1 MLDSREI
8 SAKVL
13 FNVFSGKSID
23 DAISSNTHYSKLTQ
37 RDKSLVSLIVLN
49 SLRRNGQIEAI
60 MSNFIKKPIKD
71 NKFIKYLLKVS
82 IVQLL
87 YLDFPEYSTVHTAVE
102 ISKKYKSEKFMNAVL
117 RNICRQKKDLLK
129 KTPQTL
135 NIPLWI
141 KKNIKGFLGEKEFLN
156 IATQISREPF
166 LDINIKKESFK
177 ERKWGSIFNGK
188 NIFENVVRV
197 KNSSNITKLPFY
209 EDGVWWVQGLS
220 ATLPVFLINKIF
232 ANKNKDNISI
242 LDVGSAPG
250 GKAFQLLD
258 SGFNVKSI
266 EISKRRIEILKS
278 NFERL
283 KFKSEI
289 INCDFLNFDEREK
302 FDCILIDAPCSG
314 SGLMQKK
321 PEILVTE
328 KKIDPLLRKQSSMLK
343 KASKLVKAGGC
354 IIYAVCSVLRNE
366 GEGQILKFINNENN
380 FYLKSIFSDLNALGV
395 TLKSN
400 TFITTPA
407 HLSEKGGMDGFFIAC
422 IFKNDKLRKLNG
434 NKQKI

>member
-23 DAISSNTHYSKLTQ
+23 NAISSNTHYSKLTQ

-60 MSNFIKKPIKD
+60 MSNFIKRPIKD

-102 ISKKYKSEKFMNAVL
+102 ISKKYKSEKFMNAIL

-166 LDINIKKESFK
+166 LDINIKKDSFK
-177 ERKWGSIFNGK
+177 ERRWGSVFKGK

-209 EDGVWWVQGLS
+209 KDGVWWVQGLS

-258 SGFNVKSI
+258 LGFKVKSI

-289 INCDFLNFDEREK
+289 INCDFLDFDEREK

-328 KKIDPLLRKQSSMLK
+328 KKIDPLLRKQRNMLK

-354 IIYAVCSVLRNE
+354 IIYAVCSLLRNE
-366 GEGQILKFINNENN
+366 GEGQILEFINNENN
-380 FYLKSIFSDLNALGV
+380 FYLKSIFSDLNTLGV

-422 IFKNDKLRKLNG
+422 IFKNDKL
-434 NKQKI
+434 

>member
-23 DAISSNTHYSKLTQ
+23 DAITSITQYSKLTQ

-49 SLRRNGQIEAI
+49 SLRRNGQIEAVI
-60 MSNFIKKPIKD
+60 SNFVKKPIKD
-71 NKFIKYLLKVS
+71 NKFVKYLLKVS

-87 YLDFPEYSTVHTAVE
+87 YLNFPEYSTVHTAVE
-102 ISKKYKSEKFMNAVL
+102 ISKKYKSEKFVNAVL

-129 KTPQTL
+129 KIPLTL
-135 NIPLWI
+135 NIPSWI
-141 KKNIKGFLGEKEFLN
+141 KKNIKDLLGEKEFLN
-156 IATQISREPF
+156 IANQISKEPF
-166 LDINIKKESFK
+166 VDINIKKQFFK
-177 ERKWGSIFNGK
+177 EKEWETILKGK
-188 NIFENVVRV
+188 NIFDNIIRIENP
-197 KNSSNITKLPFY
+197 SNITKLPFY
-209 EDGVWWVQGLS
+209 KDGVWWVQGLS

-232 ANKNKDNISI
+232 STENKNNINI

-250 GKAFQLLD
+250 GKTFQLLD
-258 SGFNVKSI
+258 SGFKVKSI
-266 EISKRRIEILKS
+266 EISKRRIRTLKS

-283 KFKSEI
+283 KFQSEI
-289 INCDFLNFDEREK
+289 INCDFLNFDEEEK

-328 KKIDPLLRKQSSMLK
+328 KKINPLIKKQSSMLK
-343 KASKLVKAGGC
+343 KASKLLKNGGC
-354 IIYAVCSVLRNE
+354 IVYSVCSLLRDE
-366 GEGQILKFINNENN
+366 GEGQILKFINKEKN
-380 FYLKSIFSDLNALGV
+380 FYLKSIFSDLKSLG
-395 TLKSN
+395 LILESN

-407 HLSEKGGMDGFFIAC
+407 HFSKNGGMDGFFIAC
-422 IFKNDKLRKLNG
+422 IFKNDK
-434 NKQKI
+434 I

>member
-60 MSNFIKKPIKD
+60 MSNFIKRPIKD

-102 ISKKYKSEKFMNAVL
+102 ISKKYKSEKFMNAIL

-166 LDINIKKESFK
+166 LDINIKKEPFK
-177 ERKWGSIFNGK
+177 ERMWETVFKGK

-209 EDGVWWVQGLS
+209 KDGVWWVQGLS

-258 SGFNVKSI
+258 LGFKVKSI

-328 KKIDPLLRKQSSMLK
+328 KKIDPLLRKQRK
-343 KASKLVKAGGC
+343 
-354 IIYAVCSVLRNE
+354 YAKESIKTCQSWGVYNLCSV
-366 GEGQILKFINNENN
+366 
-380 FYLKSIFSDLNALGV
+380 FS
-395 TLKSN
+395 T
-400 TFITTPA
+400 
-407 HLSEKGGMDGFFIAC
+407 
-422 IFKNDKLRKLNG
+422 
-434 NKQKI
+434 QK

>member
-37 RDKSLVSLIVLN
+37 RDKSLVSLIVLS
-49 SLRRNGQIEAI
+49 SLRRNGQIEAVI
-60 MSNFIKKPIKD
+60 SSFVKRPIKD
-71 NKFIKYLLKVS
+71 NRFIKYLLKVS

-129 KTPQTL
+129 KIPQTL
-135 NIPLWI
+135 NIPSWI
-141 KKNIKGFLGEKEFLN
+141 KKNIKDLFGEKEFFN
-156 IATQISREPF
+156 IANQISKEPF
-166 LDINIKKESFK
+166 LDINIKKEFFK
-177 ERKWGSIFNGK
+177 ERKWETVFKGK
-188 NIFENVVRV
+188 NIFDNIVRI
-197 KNSSNITKLPFY
+197 KNPPDVTKLPFY
-209 EDGVWWVQGLS
+209 KDGEWWVQGLS

-232 ANKNKDNISI
+232 ANQNKDNINI

-250 GKAFQLLD
+250 GKTFQLLD
-258 SGFNVKSI
+258 SGFKVKSI
-266 EISKRRIEILKS
+266 EISKRRVEILRS
-278 NFERL
+278 NLERL

-289 INCDFLNFDEREK
+289 VNCDFLNFDEKEK

-328 KKIDPLLRKQSSMLK
+328 KKIAPLLKKQSSMLK
-343 KASKLVKAGGC
+343 KASKLVKTGGC
-354 IIYAVCSVLRNE
+354 VIYSVCSVLINE
-366 GEGQILKFINNENN
+366 GEEQILKFINNENN
-380 FYLKSIFSDLNALGV
+380 FYLKPIFSDLNTLGS

-422 IFKNDKLRKLNG
+422 IFKNDNL
-434 NKQKI
+434 

>member
-1 MLDSREI
+1 MIDSREI

-13 FNVFSGKSID
+13 FNVFSGRSID
-23 DAISSNTHYSKLTQ
+23 DAISSNTEYFKLTQ

-49 SLRRNGQIEAI
+49 SLRRNGQIEAVI
-60 MSNFIKKPIKD
+60 SNFVKKPIKD

-87 YLDFPEYSTVHTAVE
+87 YLGFPEHSTVHTAVE
-102 ISKKYKSEKFMNAVL
+102 ISKKYKSEKFINAVL
-117 RNICRQKKDLLK
+117 RNICRQKKNLLEK
-129 KTPQTL
+129 IPQTL

-141 KKNIKGFLGEKEFLN
+141 KKNIKDLLGEKDFFS
-156 IATQISREPF
+156 IATQISKEPF

-177 ERKWGSIFNGK
+177 ERKWETVLKGK
-188 NIFENVVRV
+188 NIFDNIIRI
-197 KNSSNITKLPFY
+197 KSPSSITKLPFY
-209 EDGVWWVQGLS
+209 KDGVWWVQGLS

-232 ANKNKDNISI
+232 ANRNKNNINI

-258 SGFNVKSI
+258 SGFKVKSI
-266 EISKRRIEILKS
+266 EISKRRIGILKS

-283 KFKSEI
+283 KFNSEI
-289 INCDFLNFDEREK
+289 INCDFLNFDEKEE

-328 KKIDPLLRKQSSMLK
+328 KKIDPLLKKQSRMLT

-354 IIYAVCSVLRNE
+354 VIYSVCSLFRNE
-366 GEGQILKFINNENN
+366 GEEQVLKFINKENK
-380 FYLKSIFSDLNALGV
+380 FYLRSMYSDLSNLGS

-407 HLSEKGGMDGFFIAC
+407 HFSENGGMDGFFIAC
-422 IFKNDKLRKLNG
+422 IFKNDKL
-434 NKQKI
+434 

>member
-1 MLDSREI
+1 LLDSREI

-23 DAISSNTHYSKLTQ
+23 DAISSITQYSELTQ

-49 SLRRNGQIEAI
+49 SLRRNGQIEAVI
-60 MSNFIKKPIKD
+60 SNFVKKPIKD

-82 IVQLL
+82 IAQLL

-102 ISKKYKSEKFMNAVL
+102 ISKKYKSEKFVNAVL

-129 KTPQTL
+129 KIPLTL

-141 KKNIKGFLGEKEFLN
+141 KKSIKGFLGEKECLN
-156 IATQISREPF
+156 IATQISKEPF
-166 LDINIKKESFK
+166 LDINIKRQFFK
-177 ERKWGSIFNGK
+177 EKKWETVLKGK
-188 NIFENVVRV
+188 NIFDNIIRIENP
-197 KNSSNITKLPFY
+197 SNITKLPFY
-209 EDGVWWVQGLS
+209 KDGLWWVQGLS

-232 ANKNKDNISI
+232 SSQNKSNINI

-258 SGFNVKSI
+258 SGFKVKSI
-266 EISKRRIEILKS
+266 EISKRRINTLKS
-278 NFERL
+278 NFQRL
-283 KFKSEI
+283 NFQSEI
-289 INCDFLNFDEREK
+289 INCDFLNFDEEEK
-302 FDCILIDAPCSG
+302 YDCILIDAPCSG

-328 KKIDPLLRKQSSMLK
+328 KKIDPLLKKQSSMLK
-343 KASKLVKAGGC
+343 KAAKLIKTGGC
-354 IIYAVCSVLRNE
+354 VVYSVCSLLRDE
-366 GEGQILKFINNENN
+366 GEGQILKFINKEKN
-380 FYLKSIFSDLNALGV
+380 FYLKSLFSDLNSLGS

-407 HLSEKGGMDGFFIAC
+407 HFSENGGMDGFFIAC
-422 IFKNDKLRKLNG
+422 IFKNDKM
-434 NKQKI
+434 

>member
-1 MLDSREI
+1 
-8 SAKVL
+8 
-13 FNVFSGKSID
+13 
-23 DAISSNTHYSKLTQ
+23 
-37 RDKSLVSLIVLN
+37 
-49 SLRRNGQIEAI
+49 

-117 RNICRQKKDLLK
+117 RNICRQKKELLK

-141 KKNIKGFLGEKEFLN
+141 KKNIKDFLGEKEFLN

-328 KKIDPLLRKQSSMLK
+328 KKIDPLLRKQSSMLR

-422 IFKNDKLRKLNG
+422 IFKNDKL
-434 NKQKI
+434 

>member
-23 DAISSNTHYSKLTQ
+23 DAISSNRHYSKLTQ

-60 MSNFIKKPIKD
+60 MSNFVKRPIKD

-141 KKNIKGFLGEKEFLN
+141 KKNIKGLLGEKEFLN
-156 IATQISREPF
+156 IATQISKEPF

-177 ERKWGSIFNGK
+177 QKKWVTVFKGK
-188 NIFENVVRV
+188 NIFENVIRV
-197 KNSSNITKLPFY
+197 KNFPNITKLPFY
-209 EDGVWWVQGLS
+209 KDGVWWIQGLS

-232 ANKNKDNISI
+232 ANRNKNNIDI

-258 SGFNVKSI
+258 LGFKVKSI
-266 EISKRRIEILKS
+266 EISKRRIKILKS

-289 INCDFLNFDEREK
+289 INCDFLNFDEKEK

-328 KKIDPLLRKQSSMLK
+328 KKIDPLLEKQSSMLK

-354 IIYAVCSVLRNE
+354 IIYAVCSLFRNE
-366 GEGQILKFINNENN
+366 GEEQILKFINHEND
-380 FYLKSIFSDLNALGV
+380 FYLKSMFSDLNTLGE

-422 IFKNDKLRKLNG
+422 IFKNDKL
-434 NKQKI
+434 

>member
-1 MLDSREI
+1 LLDSREI

-23 DAISSNTHYSKLTQ
+23 DAISSNTHYSRLTQ
-37 RDKSLVSLIVLN
+37 RDRSLVSLIVLN
-49 SLRRNGQIEAI
+49 SLRRNGQVEAI
-60 MSNFIKKPIKD
+60 MSNFIKRPIKD
-71 NKFIKYLLKVS
+71 NNFIKYLLKIS

-117 RNICRQKKDLLK
+117 RNICRQKKDLLN
-129 KTPQTL
+129 KTPLTL

-141 KKNIKGFLGEKEFLN
+141 KKNIKGLLGKEEFFN
-156 IATQISREPF
+156 VASQISREPF

-177 ERKWGSIFNGK
+177 ERKWETVFKGK

-197 KNSSNITKLPFY
+197 KNPSSIKKLPFY
-209 EDGVWWVQGLS
+209 NDGVWWVQGLS

-232 ANKNKDNISI
+232 ANRNKDNISI

-250 GKAFQLLD
+250 GKTFQLLD
-258 SGFNVKSI
+258 LGFKVKSI

-289 INCDFLNFDEREK
+289 INCDFLNFDQKEK

-321 PEILVTE
+321 PEILVTQ
-328 KKIDPLLRKQSSMLK
+328 KRIDPLLKKQSSMLK
-343 KASKLVKAGGC
+343 KASRLVKDGGC
-354 IIYAVCSVLRNE
+354 IIYAVCSLLKNE
-366 GEGQILKFINNENN
+366 GEGQVLKFIKNEND
-380 FYLKSIFSDLNALGV
+380 FYLKSIFSDLDTFGL

-407 HLSEKGGMDGFFIAC
+407 HLSEEGGMDGFFIAC
-422 IFKNDKLRKLNG
+422 IFKNDKLRKHND